1 MIALSPESH
10 QRCLV
15 GALIVLMLPACTSV
29 HVAIPAMQEAL
40 PTRMD
45 SANAR
50 SAGSAMPDLSRW
62 WTELKDPVL
71 SGYIEEG
78 LKNNTDVRVALARVK
93 EARAYL
99 RVAESAFY
107 PTVAAVAGASR
118 GRQDT
123 PSPVQ
128 GQLGLPVDLPIP
140 VPPLQMPP
148 TKSQGNTHAFGL
160 NAVWEV
166 DIFGARHSDADMVS
180 ELVMGAQEQEHGAQL
195 MVASDIATNYFEARG
210 AERRLG
216 LLYQGVTV
224 AQRLQLYAT
233 GRFKAG
239 QTTASEVDRAA
250 LQLDFTESQVEP
262 LKAKLQSHV
271 RRIAVL
277 MGHVPESLKALP
289 PQPASSRLP
298 SQLPEVLP
306 SDILERRPDVRGAAR
321 KVRSQAA
328 KVGSAKAELFPKFY
342 LGFGALTGRVHPDQI
357 EGRNFSIQ
365 SMGIGMRLPLLEGGR
380 IRANI
385 AANQA
390 QLEGVAVQ
398 YEQAVLTALEDVENA
413 YTAKKSFDARH
424 DKLSNSAKLAR
435 KVAEH
440 KQILFVDGQELLQ
453 AALEAEATALQRED
467 ETIQVNVSQA
477 LYTVLLYKALGG
489 GWSAELSPDAPHRL
503 PD

>member
-1 MIALSPESH
+1 MIALVPEFH
-10 QRCLV
+10 KRCLV
-15 GALIVLMLPACTSV
+15 SALVVSLLPACTSV
-29 HVAIPAMQEAL
+29 RVAVPAMQEAL
-40 PTRMD
+40 PTQMD
-45 SANAR
+45 AATAR
-50 SAGSAMPDLSRW
+50 PAGSAMPDLSRW
-62 WTELKDPVL
+62 WAGLEDPVL

-78 LKNNTDVRVALARVK
+78 LKNNLDVRVALARIK

-99 RVAESAFY
+99 RVAESAYY

-118 GRQDT
+118 GRQET

-128 GQLGLPVDLPIP
+128 GQLNLPFPL
-140 VPPLQMPP
+140 PPLDMPP
-148 TKSQGNTHAFGL
+148 TKTQGNTHAFGL
-160 NAVWEV
+160 DAVWEI
-166 DIFGARHSDADMVS
+166 DIFGARHSDADMVG
-180 ELVMGAQEQEHGAQL
+180 ELVMGAHEQKHGAQL

-224 AQRLQLYAT
+224 AQRLHLYAS
-233 GRFKAG
+233 GRFNAG

-250 LQLDFTESQVEP
+250 LQLDFTESQIEP

-277 MGHVPESLKALP
+277 MGHVPESLKVLP
-289 PQPASSRLP
+289 LQPVSSHLP
-298 SQLPEVLP
+298 TELPEVLP
-306 SDILERRPDVRGAAR
+306 SDVLERRPDVRGAAR

-328 KVGSAKAELFPKFY
+328 KLGSAKAELFPKFY
-342 LGFGALTGRVHPDQI
+342 LGFGVLSGRIHPDHI

-385 AANQA
+385 AANEA

-398 YEQAVLTALEDVENA
+398 YEQTVLAALEDVENA
-413 YTAKKSFDARH
+413 YTAKKSFDVRFE
-424 DKLSNSAKLAR
+424 KLGNSARLAR

-440 KQILFVDGQELLQ
+440 KHALFVNGQELLQ

-489 GWSAELSPDAPHRL
+489 GWSADFSPAAPPRL